1 MPRSGPWEVIRL
13 MGITMEIIPQVE
25 ELCEAKTAATDRV
38 VEVILDRADWESG
51 RRNWRM
57 IMDTLEAGVRV
68 RLPTSTRPFQ
78 VCFPSP
84 FGSLIG
90 EPQAK
95 TIMIGKHAVAGE
107 KN

>member
-1 MPRSGPWEVIRL
+1 

-78 VCFPSP
+78 VCNSIYVRPHWRRNC
-84 FGSLIG
+84 
-90 EPQAK
+90 
-95 TIMIGKHAVAGE
+95 TTT
-107 KN
+107 